1 MMARTSR
8 SSPEYWREREI
19 EHAKLM
25 LKDDMKI
32 VGRIKDL
39 YLDAARE
46 IEKEINAI
54 LSNYAVRNQIS
65 MTELRKLVND
75 TDIRDFE
82 QKAARYVREK
92 NFSDIANREMAIYN
106 LKMRVSRLELIL
118 RYIDLELIALTDG
131 VEKLTFERLVEV
143 GMDELKRQAGIL
155 GENLEFDRTGVEYIA
170 KRQFH
175 GDDFSN
181 RLWRNKKLLHSELE
195 KRLSESIIK
204 GQNPRVAARKLRQV
218 IEQSVYN
225 SERLLITET
234 ARVQSEVQ
242 MESFKQA
249 GIEKYE
255 FIATEGACDVCKP
268 LDGEIFTVAEGMP
281 GTNMAPMHPFCKCS
295 VAAYVDR
302 EEWDRELRSRGL

>member
-1 MMARTSR
+1 MARTIKNSR
-8 SSPEYWREREI
+8 EYWREREI
-19 EHAKLM
+19 EHAKTM
-25 LKDDMKI
+25 LKDDYKI
-32 VGRIKDL
+32 VERIKQL
-39 YLDAARE
+39 YRDTARE
-46 IEKEINAI
+46 IEKEIGYLLQRYAGEEG
-54 LSNYAVRNQIS
+54 LSMADVV
-65 MTELRKLVND
+65 KLANE

-82 QKAARYVREK
+82 EKAARYVREK
-92 NFSDIANREMAIYN
+92 NFSDRANWEMAIYN

-131 VEKLTFERLVEV
+131 VEGLIFERLIEV
-143 GMDELKRQAGIL
+143 GMEELRRQSGIL
-155 GENLEFDRTGVEYIA
+155 GQDLHFERIGVEYIA

-181 RLWRNKKLLHSELE
+181 RLWKNKRLLHFELE
-195 KRLSESIIK
+195 KRLAESITK
-204 GQNPRVAARKLRQV
+204 GQNPRVAARKLQEKV
-218 IEQSVYN
+218 QQTAFN

-242 MESFKQA
+242 IESFKQA